1 MAYTHLLVI
10 VWQRPRCSTQHL
22 LAAPVLRAIIPC
34 KRLTVSATIVY
45 NTARKLVKIGKDAF
59 FFIIGYMR
67 MQKLTA
73 AQIRET
79 FISFFKRHGHT
90 HVPSSSLVVADD
102 PTLLF
107 ANSGMV
113 QFKDVFLGR
122 EQRPYTRAVT
132 AQKCLRVSGKHN
144 DLEEVGPSPRHHTF
158 FEMLGN
164 FSFGDYFK
172 AEAIRLAWKLLTE
185 EFQLPVERLWFTV
198 FAGDDEVPPDDE
210 AAALWI
216 AQGADPSRVLRFG
229 RKDNFWVMGD
239 TGPCGP
245 CSEITIYIGDDLS
258 QMRAEGVNSD
268 DPNYVEIWNNVFMQY
283 DRATM
288 QPLPRPSVDTGM
300 GLERM
305 AMVMQGVHSTYDT
318 DLFVSIINR
327 IIAVRGSD
335 EEHYQAHRSAYR
347 AIADHSRAIAFLIA
361 DGVLPGNLGRSYVLR
376 RILRRAAYQ
385 GRTIGFERP
394 FLAEVITTVIDQMG
408 EVYPELVNRR
418 ELILS
423 AADQEERQFLRTLSG
438 GLSRL
443 NAVIEQVR
451 TRGET
456 VIPGTDAF
464 VLKDTYGFPLDLT
477 QKIAAEQG
485 LTVDE
490 AGYEAA
496 MAEQRARS
504 RAAAA
509 GKRGGEADLWA
520 ELDLPASHFTGYERL
535 SDRATVIGMLADG
548 DAITSAMVGRQV
560 QIVLDTTPFYAESGG
575 QVGDTGVLVGP
586 EGSVQ
591 IEDTRRPLPGLIVHY
606 GRVVSGTIRVGDQVQ
621 ATVDMVRRADIQRNH
636 TATHMLQRALRDVLG
651 EHAAQAGSLV
661 APDRLR
667 FDFTHT
673 KPLDPEELREIERR
687 LNAWVR
693 ADASVRWE
701 ITGYRSAIAR
711 GAIAL
716 FGEKY
721 GDTVRVV
728 TIERG
733 TGIENGEY
741 ASRDSLE
748 LCGGTHV
755 NRTGEI
761 GFVRILSEGSIG
773 SGIRRVEALTG
784 RGAELWAEEQA
795 QTLRDLAARINAQ
808 PAQLIERIEAL
819 LAENRQ
825 RRQELEAL
833 RSKLAREMLDTLV
846 HRTQT
851 VAGIRLLAAEVEA
864 DSVERLREMG
874 EYLRDKLGSAVI
886 VLGAQINGKPQ
897 LLTIVTSDLVKRG
910 LNAVHI
916 VKPLA
921 AIVGGGG
928 GGRPEIAQAGGRN
941 PDRLAA
947 AITAAV
953 DVLAEQAG

>member
-1 MAYTHLLVI
+1 
-10 VWQRPRCSTQHL
+10 
-22 LAAPVLRAIIPC
+22 
-34 KRLTVSATIVY
+34 
-45 NTARKLVKIGKDAF
+45 
-59 FFIIGYMR
+59 

>member
-1 MAYTHLLVI
+1 
-10 VWQRPRCSTQHL
+10 
-22 LAAPVLRAIIPC
+22 
-34 KRLTVSATIVY
+34 
-45 NTARKLVKIGKDAF
+45 
-59 FFIIGYMR
+59 

-79 FISFFKRHGHT
+79 FISFFVRHGHT

-107 ANSGMV
+107 TNSGMV

-185 EFQLPVERLWFTV
+185 EFKLPVERLWFTV

-216 AQGADPSRVLRFG
+216 AQGADPARVLRFG

-245 CSEITIYIGDDLS
+245 CSEITMYIGDDLS

-305 AMVMQGVHSTYDT
+305 AMVMQGVHSTYET
-318 DLFVSIINR
+318 DLFVTIINR
-327 IIAVRGSD
+327 IIGIRGSD
-335 EEHYQAHRSAYR
+335 ETHYQEYRSAYR
-347 AIADHSRAIAFLIA
+347 AIADHARAIAFLIA

-385 GRTIGFERP
+385 GRVIGFERP
-394 FLAEVITTVIDQMG
+394 FLADVVMTVIEQMG
-408 EVYPELVNRR
+408 EAYPELMKRR
-418 ELILS
+418 EFILS
-423 AADQEERQFLRTLSG
+423 TTDQEERQFLRTLSG
-438 GLSRL
+438 GITRL

-451 TRGET
+451 ARGER
-456 VIPGTDAF
+456 VIPGSDAF
-464 VLKDTYGFPLDLT
+464 VLRDTYGFPLDLT

-509 GKRGGEADLWA
+509 SKRGSEADLWA

-535 SDRATVIGMLADG
+535 SDRATVIGMLIEG
-548 DAITSAMVGRQV
+548 DAVNTARTGQAV

-575 QVGDTGVLVGP
+575 QVGDTGLLVGP

-606 GRVVSGTIRVGDQVQ
+606 GRVVNGVISVGDQVQ
-621 ATVDMVRRADIQRNH
+621 ATVDMARRADIQRNH

-673 KPLDPEELREIERR
+673 KPLDPEELREVERR

-693 ADASVRWE
+693 ADTTVRWE
-701 ITGYRSAIAR
+701 ITGYQDAMAR

-733 TGIENGEY
+733 SNNDNGEY

-761 GFVRILSEGSIG
+761 GFVRLVSEGSIG
-773 SGIRRVEALTG
+773 SGIRRIEALTG
-784 RGAELWAEEQA
+784 RGAELWVEQQA
-795 QTLRDLAARINAQ
+795 RLLRDLAARINAQ
-808 PAQLIERIEAL
+808 PAQLAERIDAL

-833 RSKLAREMLDTLV
+833 RSKLARDMLDTLLN
-846 HRTQT
+846 RTQT
-851 VAGIRLLAAEVEA
+851 VAGVPLLAAELEA
-864 DSVERLREMG
+864 DSVDRLREMG

-897 LLTIVTSDLVKRG
+897 LLAMVTADLVRRG
-910 LNAVHI
+910 LNAVQLI
-916 VKPLA
+916 KPLA
-921 AIVGGGG
+921 AMVGGGG

-941 PDRLAA
+941 PAQLSAAIAA
-947 AITAAV
+947 AAG
-953 DVLAEQAG
+953 VLAEQAG